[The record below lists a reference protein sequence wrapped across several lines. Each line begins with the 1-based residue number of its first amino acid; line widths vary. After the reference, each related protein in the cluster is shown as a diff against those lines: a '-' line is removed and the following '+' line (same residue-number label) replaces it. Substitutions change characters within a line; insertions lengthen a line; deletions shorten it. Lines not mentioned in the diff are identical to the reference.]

1 MATITSLTLTTLV
14 MTTNARIE
22 IKSRYSKKYN
32 STENKMK
39 KNKKQI
45 NNKKLLFCGSFIF
58 LNENICI
65 RNKID

>member
-1 MATITSLTLTTLV
+1 MATITILTLTTLV

-39 KNKKQI
+39 KKQKVNKQ
-45 NNKKLLFCGSFIF
+45 
-58 LNENICI
+58 
-65 RNKID
+65 